1 MKIVHIDP
9 ACGLDIPPKNWGA
22 IEKIIWEFE
31 ENQRKLGH
39 ESTHKLAGHIKPGEF
54 DIVHCHVANLAIDLK
69 NRGIPYIYQLH
80 DHHVKYYGKNHQH
93 LKKI

>member
-39 ESTHKLAGHIKPGEF
+39 ESTHSSLSCSQF
-54 DIVHCHVANLAIDLK
+54 S
-69 NRGIPYIYQLH
+69 NRF
-80 DHHVKYYGKNHQH
+80 
-93 LKKI
+93 KK